1 MVDLHAHILHG
12 VDDGAQSLR
21 ESLQMAR
28 MAVESGVRAIVMT
41 PHCNIPGFYEN
52 YDSSELRGRF
62 RELKDA
68 LQEENI
74 PLKLYPGME
83 VFGRENLN
91 ELLRRHRLIPVNDGG
106 YLLLEFDFEEMAYW
120 MSFLLEE
127 IQSAGLRPLV
137 AHPERYRAVQEDP
150 NLAWHW
156 VRRGCALQVNK
167 GSILGRFGRREQQTA
182 ELLLEHELAACV
194 ASDAHHS
201 AFRTPH
207 MRELADYLEQTYG
220 RECVQLLMID
230 NPARIL
236 NSEDIVLLEP
246 RGFRKKWF

>member
-1 MVDLHAHILHG
+1 MIDLHAHVLYG
-12 VDDGAQSLR
+12 VDDGSRNLEESLR
-21 ESLQMAR
+21 MAR
-28 MAVESGVRAIVMT
+28 MAAESGVWAMAVT
-41 PHCNIPGFYEN
+41 PHCNLPGFYEN

-62 RELKDA
+62 RELESA
-68 LQEENI
+68 VREEGI

-91 ELLRRHRLIPVNDGG
+91 ELLKAHRLVPINGG
-106 YLLLEFDFEEMAYW
+106 RYLQIEFEFEEEPDW
-120 MSFLLEE
+120 MNFLLETVRE
-127 IQSAGLRPLV
+127 AGLRPLV
-137 AHPERYRAVQEDP
+137 AHPERYGAVQADP
-150 NLAWHW
+150 ELAYRW
-156 VRRGCALQVNK
+156 VLQGCALQVNK
-167 GSILGRFGRREQQTA
+167 GTILGRFGRREQQTA

-207 MRELADYLEQTYG
+207 MSETAHYLEETYG

>member
-1 MVDLHAHILHG
+1 MIDLHAHVLYD
-12 VDDGAQSLR
+12 VDDGSRNLE

-28 MAVESGVRAIVMT
+28 MAAESGVWAMAVT

-62 RELKDA
+62 RELESA
-68 LQEENI
+68 VREEGI

-91 ELLRRHRLIPVNDGG
+91 ELLKAHRLVPINDGR
-106 YLLLEFDFEEMAYW
+106 YLLIEFEFEEEPDW
-120 MSFLLEE
+120 MNFLLETVRE
-127 IQSAGLRPLV
+127 AGLRPLV
-137 AHPERYRAVQEDP
+137 AHPERYGAVQADP
-150 NLAWHW
+150 ELAYRW
-156 VRRGCALQVNK
+156 VLQGCALQVNK

-207 MRELADYLEQTYG
+207 MSETAHYLEETYG

>member
-1 MVDLHAHILHG
+1 MIDLHAHVLYD
-12 VDDGAQSLR
+12 VDDGSRNLE

-28 MAVESGVRAIVMT
+28 MAAESGVWAMAVT

-62 RELKDA
+62 RELESA
-68 LQEENI
+68 IREEGI

-91 ELLRRHRLIPVNDGG
+91 ELLKAHRLVPINDGR
-106 YLLLEFDFEEMAYW
+106 YLLIEFEFEEEPDW
-120 MSFLLEE
+120 MNFLLETVRE
-127 IQSAGLRPLV
+127 AGLRPLV
-137 AHPERYRAVQEDP
+137 AHPERYGAVQEEP
-150 NLAWHW
+150 NLAWNW
-156 VRRGCALQVNK
+156 VRMGCALQVNK
-167 GSILGRFGRREQQTA
+167 GSVLGRFGRREQQTA

-207 MRELADYLEQTYG
+207 MSETAHYLEETYG